1 VEKAK
6 NVDISMFIT
15 ALAINGVGK
24 KTAKTLAKLFHSQ
37 ESLLEFPYNEEDLV
51 ELDDI

>member
-1 VEKAK
+1 
-6 NVDISMFIT
+6 MFIT

-24 KTAKTLAKLFHSQ
+24 KTAKTLAKLFHSK
-37 ESLLEFPYNEEDLV
+37 ESLLEFPYTSEDLV